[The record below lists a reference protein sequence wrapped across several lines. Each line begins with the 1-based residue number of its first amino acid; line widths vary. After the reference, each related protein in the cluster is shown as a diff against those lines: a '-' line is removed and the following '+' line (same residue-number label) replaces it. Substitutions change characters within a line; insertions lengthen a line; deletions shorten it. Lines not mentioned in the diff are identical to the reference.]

1 MTDVS
6 PAQRG
11 GPAPRHA
18 ASHDA
23 ASKDGAAP
31 QAGSPLSCPPPHPSP
46 RTPAL
51 RLPEGSCDSHCH
63 VFGPAARFPYAA
75 DRTFTPV
82 DAPVGQLAA
91 LHRHL
96 GLQRA
101 VIVQSSCY
109 GSDHRALLNALAA
122 GGGRYRGVALIGVAT
137 PPAEIARLHEA
148 GVRGFRLHF
157 LPHLGA
163 PPTPA
168 AIRDTVGL
176 VADLGWHAEIH
187 LHGADI
193 ARYADLIR
201 RFPVPV
207 VIDHLARLDLAQ
219 GPDSAATAALLGL
232 LDTGQVWAKTSGVDR
247 LSRTGPPYADAV
259 QFAARLVA
267 HAPERVLWGTD
278 YPHPNITGAAPDD
291 GLLVDLLARIAP
303 RDAWLR
309 RMLVQNPAEFFG
321 FPRVPGPGQD

>member
-6 PAQRG
+6 PAQR
-11 GPAPRHA
+11 
-18 ASHDA
+18 DLVT
-23 ASKDGAAP
+23 
-31 QAGSPLSCPPPHPSP
+31 LSCPPPHPSP
-46 RTPAL
+46 RTPVL

-75 DRTFTPV
+75 DRTFTPP

-109 GSDHRALLNALAA
+109 GTDHRVLLDALAA
-122 GGGRYRGVALIGVAT
+122 GGGRYRGVALIGAAT
-137 PPAEIARLHEA
+137 PRAEIDRLHLA

-163 PPTPA
+163 PPTLA
-168 AIRDTVGL
+168 EIGATVWL

-187 LHGADI
+187 VHSADI

-201 RFPVPV
+201 SFPIPV

-219 GPDSAATAALLGL
+219 GPDSAEASALLGL
-232 LDTGQVWAKTSGVDR
+232 LDTGRVWVKTSGVDR

-259 QFAARLVA
+259 QFAARLVS

-278 YPHPNITGAAPDD
+278 YPHPNITGSAPDD
-291 GLLVDLLARIAP
+291 GLLVDLLALIAP
-303 RDAWLR
+303 QDDQLR

-321 FPRVPGPGQD
+321 FPSVPGQA

>member
-1 MTDVS
+1 ML
-6 PAQRG
+6 A
-11 GPAPRHA
+11 
-18 ASHDA
+18 
-23 ASKDGAAP
+23 
-31 QAGSPLSCPPPHPSP
+31 CPPPHPAP
-46 RTPAL
+46 RTPGL

-63 VFGPAARFPYAA
+63 VFGPATRFPYAQ

-82 DAPVGQLAA
+82 DVPVGQLAR

-109 GSDHRALLNALAA
+109 GADHRALLDALAA
-122 GGGRYRGVALIGVAT
+122 GKGRYRGVALIGAAT
-137 PPAEIARLHEA
+137 PRAEIERLHEA

-157 LPHLGA
+157 LPHLGS
-163 PPTPA
+163 PPTQA
-168 AIRDTVGL
+168 GIRATVGL

-201 RFPVPV
+201 WFPVPV

-219 GPDSAATAALLGL
+219 GPDSTAVAALLSL
-232 LDTGQVWAKTSGVDR
+232 LDTGRVWVKTSGVDR

-259 QFAARLVA
+259 QFAARLVS

-278 YPHPNITGAAPDD
+278 YPHPNITGDAPDD
-291 GLLVDLLARIAP
+291 GLLVDQLALIAP
-303 RDAWLR
+303 GADRLR

-321 FPRVPGPGQD
+321 FPAGPGPGPG

>member
-6 PAQRG
+6 PAQRDLV
-11 GPAPRHA
+11 A
-18 ASHDA
+18 
-23 ASKDGAAP
+23 
-31 QAGSPLSCPPPHPSP
+31 LSCPPPHPSP
-46 RTPAL
+46 RTPVL

-63 VFGPAARFPYAA
+63 VFGPAARFPYAP
-75 DRTFTPV
+75 DRTFTPP

-109 GSDHRALLNALAA
+109 GADHRVMLDALAA
-122 GGGRYRGVALIGVAT
+122 GEGRYRGVALIGAAT
-137 PPAEIARLHEA
+137 PRAEIDRLHLA

-157 LPHLGA
+157 LPHLGT

-168 AIRDTVGL
+168 EIRATVEL

-187 LHGADI
+187 VHSADI
-193 ARYADLIR
+193 ARYADLIGW
-201 RFPVPV
+201 FPIPV
-207 VIDHLARLDLAQ
+207 VIDHLARLDLGQ
-219 GPDSAATAALLGL
+219 GPDSAEAAALLGERVRVRQ
-232 LDTGQVWAKTSGVDR
+232 GRRA
-247 LSRTGPPYADAV
+247 AV
-259 QFAARLVA
+259 QFAARLVS

-278 YPHPNITGAAPDD
+278 YPHPNITGSAPDD
-291 GLLVDLLARIAP
+291 GLLVDLLALIAP
-303 RDAWLR
+303 QDDQLR

-321 FPRVPGPGQD
+321 FPSVPGQA